1 MSDASAPKRPRGRPK
16 GSGTGPVLPPE
27 ERTKPRSV
35 RLNDARWER
44 LKALGS
50 DWLAGAIDA
59 AADPAPTHSGGDS
72 QA

>member
-1 MSDASAPKRPRGRPK
+1 M
-16 GSGTGPVLPPE
+16 LPPE

-50 DWLAGAIDA
+50 EWLAEVIDA
-59 AADPAPTHSGGDS
+59 AEMPASTHSGGDS